1 MKLGLTGATGFVGS
15 TLMDLALQS
24 GHRVKALTRR
34 DQPAREGLDWV
45 RGDLADE
52 AALERLAQGCD
63 AVVHVAGVVNAAD
76 RAGFEGGNI
85 TGTRAMVG
93 AARKTQV
100 PRFVHVSSLA
110 AREPGL
116 SDYGWSK
123 AMAEAEA
130 TKAQGCVMVRPPA
143 IYGPRDTEM
152 FELFRAAKRGVLP
165 LPPRGR
171 ASMIHVGDLARL
183 LLALAEGGAEDGAIF
198 EADDG
203 HQSARGARGWS
214 HAELARMIGS
224 AMGRSVLPLHVPAAV
239 LRLAAKADRAFR
251 GSGAKLTPDRA
262 SYMCHPDWTARP
274 EMAPPAALWQP
285 RIAAPEGLRQTAE
298 WYRTEGW
305 L

>member
-1 MKLGLTGATGFVGS
+1 MTLGLSGGADFVGS

-130 TKAQGCVMVRPPA
+130 TKE
-143 IYGPRDTEM
+143 I
-152 FELFRAAKRGVLP
+152 
-165 LPPRGR
+165 GR
-171 ASMIHVGDLARL
+171 AHV
-183 LLALAEGGAEDGAIF
+183 
-198 EADDG
+198 
-203 HQSARGARGWS
+203 
-214 HAELARMIGS
+214 
-224 AMGRSVLPLHVPAAV
+224 
-239 LRLAAKADRAFR
+239 
-251 GSGAKLTPDRA
+251 
-262 SYMCHPDWTARP
+262 
-274 EMAPPAALWQP
+274 
-285 RIAAPEGLRQTAE
+285 
-298 WYRTEGW
+298 
-305 L
+305 